1 MNDTLNDAIDQI
13 IINLKTI
20 GKIKINDKIYINNGF
35 IMIQKESFYRPLVRS
50 MYGYSREQSC
60 VLIQEVVMKAIRA
73 SVTLLNIENITSHIP
88 IQFLNYLKLMI
99 NLRDSFSTCKEG
111 LCNFIRTYEQDQT
124 IVSRAENLI
133 YHINN
138 QLSIIDSK
146 LEHNDYK
153 MAIQKYFPA
162 KLEQFITNATP
173 PSYQKYYECNN
184 NASTSLNEKKDN
196 HSDGSVEE

>member
-20 GKIKINDKIYINNGF
+20 GKIKINDKIYFTNGY
-35 IMIQKESFYRPLVRS
+35 IMIQKESFYRPFIRS

-60 VLIQEVVMKAIRA
+60 VLIQEVIMKAIRA
-73 SVTLLNIENITSHIP
+73 SVTLLNIDNINSHNP

-111 LCNFIRTYEQDQT
+111 LCNFMRTYEQDQT

-138 QLSIIDSK
+138 QLSIIDSR

-153 MAIQKYFPA
+153 IAIQKYFPA

-184 NASTSLNEKKDN
+184 NNPSLLTEKKEN
-196 HSDGSVEE
+196 HSDESAEE